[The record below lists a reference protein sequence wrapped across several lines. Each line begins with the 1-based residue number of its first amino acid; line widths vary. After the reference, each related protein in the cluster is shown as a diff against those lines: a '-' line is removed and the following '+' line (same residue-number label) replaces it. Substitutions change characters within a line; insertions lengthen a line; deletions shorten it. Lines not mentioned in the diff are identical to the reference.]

1 MTDKPA
7 GRPDLV
13 PSKLTIAD
21 KEACIRLYFCADHY
35 AGATG
40 NVNSCPMCVRGY
52 IKRRHGAD
60 VFEHTPVHIAP
71 DYGLGPA
78 VCGVKRPF
86 TGATNPRRVTCPDC
100 LIVDYFN
107 QEGVT
112 NPLDNWEPAPLPPK
126 PEPAE
131 PPHMGPQHEHDCDAC
146 IFLGS
151 RSYAGQMHDLFFCP
165 PNKFNERGNLIA
177 RRGPLGDYV
186 SGMDFVDREPML
198 AVAAILALRGGH
210 MSLTAVA

>member
-1 MTDKPA
+1 MKTP
-7 GRPDLV
+7 RV
-13 PSKLTIAD
+13 PSKLTPTQ
-21 KEACIRLYFCADHY
+21 KHEVVSLYYCPLHY

-40 NVNSCPMCVRGY
+40 NVNSCPICVRGY
-52 IKRRHGAD
+52 IKRHHGAD
-60 VFEHTPVHIAP
+60 VFDHTPVHLAP
-71 DYGLGPA
+71 EDDPDA
-78 VCGVKRPF
+78 TVCGLPRPF
-86 TGATNPRRVTCPDC
+86 VSTSYPRRVTCPDC

-131 PPHMGPQHEHDCDAC
+131 PLHAGPQHEHDCHAC